1 MTGRDTIVA
10 NIPVRFRA
18 TKVSKRLTI
27 KCAYGAAAAA
37 YYVTQPDNLT
47 FYFPAD
53 FPFRGGNTVKI
64 YRRRFLQ
71 SATAVAVTTTPWLV
85 RAQAWPARPVRII
98 VGFAPGGAL
107 DVVARLIGQWL
118 SDRLGQSFLI
128 ENRTGA
134 GSNIATEAV
143 VNAPADGYTLL
154 MTSSANAVNTTLY
167 GKLKFVFHRDIAP
180 VASVA
185 QFPCVLDVNPSVPVK
200 TVPEFI
206 TYAKANPHKLSMGSG
221 GLGSPQHIAGEL
233 FKIMTGVDLVQ
244 VHYRGGAPAIS
255 DLVGGQLQVMFDVM
269 LEAIEHIRAGKLR
282 PLAVTTATRA
292 PLLPEV
298 PTISDFVPGFEAS
311 FWWGV
316 GAPRNTPGEIIDKL
330 NREINAGLADQ
341 RLKARLADLGGTV
354 LPGSPEEFATLIAKE
369 TEKWGKVVRAGNMKV
384 D

>member
-1 MTGRDTIVA
+1 MKFTRQ
-10 NIPVRFRA
+10 NF
-18 TKVSKRLTI
+18 LHL
-27 KCAYGAAAAA
+27 AAAAVA
-37 YYVTQPDNLT
+37 L
-47 FYFPAD
+47 PA
-53 FPFRGGNTVKI
+53 FSPSV
-64 YRRRFLQ
+64 
-71 SATAVAVTTTPWLV
+71 W
-85 RAQAWPARPVRII
+85 AQTYPSRPVRVI
-98 VGFAPGGAL
+98 VGFAPGGAP
-107 DVVARLIGQWL
+107 DIVARLLGPTL
-118 SDRLGQSFLI
+118 SQHFGQSFLV

-143 VNAPADGYTLL
+143 VNAPPDGYTLL

-269 LEAIEHIRAGKLR
+269 LEAIEH
-282 PLAVTTATRA
+282 
-292 PLLPEV
+292 
-298 PTISDFVPGFEAS
+298 
-311 FWWGV
+311 
-316 GAPRNTPGEIIDKL
+316 
-330 NREINAGLADQ
+330 
-341 RLKARLADLGGTV
+341 
-354 LPGSPEEFATLIAKE
+354 
-369 TEKWGKVVRAGNMKV
+369 
-384 D
+384 